1 MPNTFEAVS
10 PSGHERSSA
19 FLSVPQPND
28 VLEDYME
35 RSQLHRGSLREQDG
49 YTIPFRDGGQVR
61 ITVREEGDDAEQ
73 GVGLLFEV
81 EAPNTER
88 RDYIEREVDQ
98 ELGADTDGLS
108 WQREQG

>member
-10 PSGHERSSA
+10 HAGHERSSA
-19 FLSVPQPND
+19 FLDVEQPEA

-61 ITVREEGDDAEQ
+61 ITVQESGDP
-73 GVGLLFEV
+73 GTGLLFEV
-81 EAPNTER
+81 DAPTVER

-98 ELGADTDGLS
+98 ELGSDTDGLS
-108 WQREQG
+108 WRREDG

>member
-10 PSGHERSSA
+10 SAGHERSSA
-19 FLSVPQPND
+19 FLSVPEPGA

-49 YTIPFRDGGQVR
+49 YTVPFRDGGQVR
-61 ITVREEGDDAEQ
+61 ITVQQDERT
-73 GVGLLFEV
+73 GLLFEV
-81 EAPNTER
+81 EAPTTER

-98 ELGADTDGLS
+98 ELGADVGGLGWERS
-108 WQREQG
+108 QD